1 MKKPIDPFKDLSQ
14 EEIDKKIEALRDLE
28 ITKEE
33 ERAMIIAAIKAIV
46 PPVIL
51 IFFILYIIV
60 SIIF

>member
-33 ERAMIIAAIKAIV
+33 ERVKC
-46 PPVIL
+46 PSSGP
-51 IFFILYIIV
+51 
-60 SIIF
+60 S